1 MTFGQYIQKK
11 RLEKGLTLRKYAE
24 ITGMALGHLSDIEN
38 ENRLAPENT
47 ELLDKMIAV
56 LQLDEQELATAYDL
70 AAEARNT
77 AIPEDLSEY
86 VKGEDRQVVVR
97 ALRTA
102 RDAGA
107 GVAEWEAFIKQMEA
121 KQKRD

>member
-1 MTFGQYIQKK
+1 VTFGQYIQRK

-24 ITGMALGHLSDIEN
+24 IAGMALGHLSDIEN

-47 ELLDKMIAV
+47 ELLDKMIAA
-56 LQLDEQELATAYDL
+56 LRLDEEETATAYDL
-70 AAEARNT
+70 AAAARNT
-77 AIPEDLSEY
+77 AIPEDLSDY

-121 KQKRD
+121 KRKGD